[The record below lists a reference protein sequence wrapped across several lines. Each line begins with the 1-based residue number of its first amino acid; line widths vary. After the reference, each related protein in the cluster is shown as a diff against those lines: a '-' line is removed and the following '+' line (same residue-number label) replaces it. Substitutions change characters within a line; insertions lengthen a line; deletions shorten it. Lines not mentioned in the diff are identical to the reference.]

1 MHTLYNTTRPNEYI
15 PPISIINMEMN
26 RTPDTYTPS
35 VNEIG
40 NYVDVIPP
48 FHSLQSG
55 LICPCASRKDKK
67 YDSHSA
73 FVAHTKTKMHQKWLL
88 NLNAN
93 KANYYVE
100 TIKMQ
105 ETLHSQRLII
115 ARLEKEVK
123 QKSMTIDYL
132 TEQLCKKNTPFC
144 KTVDNLLEFDDN
156 IQYS

>member
-1 MHTLYNTTRPNEYI
+1 MYTLYNTTRPTEYI

-26 RTPDTYTPS
+26 RTPDTYVPS
-35 VNEIG
+35 VNDHG
-40 NYVDVIPP
+40 DYVDVTPP

-73 FVAHTKTKMHQKWLL
+73 FAAHTKTKMHQKWLSV
-88 NLNAN
+88 LNAN

-105 ETLHSQRLII
+105 ETLQSQRHII

-144 KTVDNLLEFDDN
+144 KTVDNLLDFDDN
-156 IQYS
+156 IHYS